1 MRCFGNEDREKRLP
15 RFDQDSRVHATTHP
29 AWSASVPTDVRRPQE
44 RAMTTQHTSRIAIIG
59 AGLGGL
65 TLARVLHINGIASTI
80 FEAETSATA
89 RAQGGLLDI
98 HEYNGQIGLRAAGL
112 YDAFLALA
120 LPGEDAKRVVD
131 RAGKV
136 LLDKP
141 GSPDTGRPE
150 VDRGALRQLLID
162 ALPPDAI
169 QWGRKL
175 KQATHL
181 ADGQHQLVFADG
193 SRTTADLLVG
203 ADGAWSKVRPLLS
216 SATPRYVGTTFIENR
231 LANGAMHYPAS
242 ADAIGGGTLMA
253 VEPGKGILAH
263 RYADGTLHTYVALN
277 RPEAWIEAIDF
288 TAPTEARLRL
298 AEAFDGWAPPLRA
311 LVTESDTPPVVRAI
325 HALPIEHTWARVKGV
340 TLLGDAAHLMS
351 PFAGEGANLAIL
363 DGAELALALR
373 DHPGDIETALTLYE
387 AALFPRSAH
396 FAALTASNH
405 QRFFGED
412 APRSVVELFRAH

>member
-1 MRCFGNEDREKRLP
+1 
-15 RFDQDSRVHATTHP
+15 
-29 AWSASVPTDVRRPQE
+29 
-44 RAMTTQHTSRIAIIG
+44 MTNHHTSRIAIIG

-65 TLARVLHINGIASTI
+65 TLARVLYINGIASTV
-80 FEAETSATA
+80 FEAEPSATA

-98 HEYNGQIGLRAAGL
+98 HEYNGQIGLKAAGL

-120 LPGEDAKRVVD
+120 LPGEDAKRIVD
-131 RAGKV
+131 RNGNV

-141 GSPDTGRPE
+141 GSPDTARPE

-162 ALPPDAI
+162 SLPDGTI

-175 KQATHL
+175 ARANRLTG
-181 ADGQHQLVFADG
+181 GQHELVFVDG
-193 SRTTADLLVG
+193 STTTTDLLVG

-216 SATPRYVGTTFIENR
+216 SARPGYVGTTFIENR
-231 LANGAMHYPAS
+231 LVDGAARYPVS
-242 ADAIGGGTLMA
+242 AEAIGSGTLMA
-253 VEPGKGILAH
+253 VEPGRGILAH

-277 RPEAWIEAIDF
+277 RPQAWIDAIDF
-288 TAPTEARLRL
+288 TAPKEALLRL
-298 AEAFDGWAPPLRA
+298 AEDFEGWAPSLRA
-311 LVTESDTPPVVRAI
+311 LVTDSDTLPIVRAI
-325 HALPIEHTWARVKGV
+325 HALPIDHTWARLKGV

-373 DHPGDIETALTLYE
+373 DHDGDIEAALTTYE

-396 FAALTASNH
+396 FAALTARNH

-412 APRSVVELFRAH
+412 APQSVVELFNTH